1 MPIVCAAVERV
12 ASVIKETIDNR
23 RIHERVR
30 CSAQIDVS
38 WADRDGRSRIA
49 KAQLVDVS
57 AGGLSFLLNEKID
70 VNTPIQIHYSNSQ
83 FGGETRYWT
92 CDIPGWVVGVQ
103 LDERVDWD
111 LMSFESPAPAA
122 SDWPVG
128 RFRPRSRFSN
138 LVRNF
143 FFGLGWAARQPY

>member
-1 MPIVCAAVERV
+1 
-12 ASVIKETIDNR
+12 
-23 RIHERVR
+23 HERVR

-92 CDIPGWVVGVQ
+92 FDIPSWVGGVQ
-103 LDERVDWD
+103 LIERVDWD
-111 LMSFESPAPAA
+111 QRSFESPAPPA

-128 RFRPRSRFSN
+128 RF
-138 LVRNF
+138 
-143 FFGLGWAARQPY
+143 